1 MVCQG
6 CGVTPLSVGTVSN
19 GGVCNSSRVLR
30 NPKVVFFATTFYLTP
45 RIDEMDRIAYK
56 VVKHDGGWAYEANG
70 TFSEPFPTREA
81 ARKAAKLAASEQAA
95 PGETTQISYEDE
107 KGRWHN
113 EVDSGTDRPKT
124 TVEG

>member
-1 MVCQG
+1 M
-6 CGVTPLSVGTVSN
+6 S
-19 GGVCNSSRVLR
+19 
-30 NPKVVFFATTFYLTP
+30 KLT
-45 RIDEMDRIAYK
+45 YK

-70 TFSEPFPTREA
+70 TYSEPFPTREA
-81 ARKAAKLAASEQAA
+81 ARKAAKLAASEQSA
-95 PGETTQISYEDE
+95 PGDTTRISYEDE